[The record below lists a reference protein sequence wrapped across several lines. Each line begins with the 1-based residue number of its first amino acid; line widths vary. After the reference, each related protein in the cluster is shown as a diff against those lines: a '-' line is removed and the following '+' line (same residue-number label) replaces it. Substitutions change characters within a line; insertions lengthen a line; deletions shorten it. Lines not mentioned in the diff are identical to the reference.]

1 MKHELLNLIQDVLAI
16 QDRLFVLNLT
26 ESKLGDLVGDTL
38 TELNELLETIIIC
51 ED

>member
-1 MKHELLNLIQDVLAI
+1 MKNELLNLIQDVLAI
-16 QDRLFVLNLT
+16 QDRLFVLGIT

-38 TELNELLETIIIC
+38 AELNELLEMEILC

>member
-1 MKHELLNLIQDVLAI
+1 MKHELLNMIQDMLAI

-26 ESKLGDLVGDTL
+26 ESTLGDLVGDTL
-38 TELNELLETIIIC
+38 SELNELLETVILC